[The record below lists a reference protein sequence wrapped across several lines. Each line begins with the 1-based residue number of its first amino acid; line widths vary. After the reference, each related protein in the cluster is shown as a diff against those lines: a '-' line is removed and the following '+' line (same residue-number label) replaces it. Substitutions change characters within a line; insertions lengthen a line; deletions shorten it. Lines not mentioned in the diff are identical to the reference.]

1 MNNVKS
7 LPECFDNPE
16 KDQELMKSWIDENL
30 VTDTVASFVPG
41 LGIQK
46 INITFDIKKLIDTF
60 EDARKHILD
69 VGDGFK
75 AIPITRRPGVSTPTE
90 TDMIGRYYMRPDE
103 TYKEVVLDE
112 LVDEFK
118 FSELCPE
125 FEGTY
130 FETLHQQL
138 SKRFPIGRMRALC
151 LNTYKNNSWHR
162 DPEPRLHI
170 PIKTNPGSLFVVNHH
185 VTHLPADG
193 SVYFTDTR
201 GYHTAINGGTQPRVH
216 IVATLPLRS

>member
-7 LPECFDNPE
+7 VQECFDYPE
-16 KDQELMKSWIDENL
+16 QDQELMKSWIDENL
-30 VTDTVASFVPG
+30 VTDSVASFVSGP
-41 LGIQK
+41 GIQK
-46 INITFDIKKLIDTF
+46 INITFDIKKLRDTF

-69 VGDGFK
+69 VGDGFM

-103 TYKEVVLDE
+103 TYKEVVHDE
-112 LVDEFK
+112 LVDEFS

-138 SKRFPIGRMRALC
+138 SKRFPIGRMRALL
-151 LNTYKNNSWHR
+151 LNT
-162 DPEPRLHI
+162 
-170 PIKTNPGSLFVVNHH
+170 
-185 VTHLPADG
+185 
-193 SVYFTDTR
+193 
-201 GYHTAINGGTQPRVH
+201 
-216 IVATLPLRS
+216 

>member
-30 VTDTVASFVPG
+30 VTDSVASFVPG

-46 INITFDIKKLIDTF
+46 INITFDIKKLRDTF

-69 VGDGFK
+69 VGDGFM
-75 AIPITRRPGVSTPTE
+75 AISITRRPGVSTPTE

-112 LVDEFK
+112 LVDEFS